1 MRVQRL
7 YDILLRM
14 SHISHDSE
22 VLAEG
27 QQVITACAFIHQ
39 EFDGIEKVFLPK
51 RADTKKFLP
60 GVYELPGGH
69 IDFGEDPVT
78 GLIREVDEEF
88 GSKIEAGD
96 PYYVFTYTNDIKKSH
111 SIEVIY
117 FARFVSDLG
126 SIALNPEDHSE
137 FSWFA
142 ENELEKAVTK
152 DKGLDDI
159 EFIAIQKG
167 FALLRG
173 ESLKF

>member
-1 MRVQRL
+1 
-7 YDILLRM
+7 M

-39 EFDGIEKVFLPK
+39 KFDGVEKVFLPR
-51 RADTKKFLP
+51 RAATKKFLP

-69 IDFGEDPVT
+69 IDFGEDPVA
-78 GLIREVDEEF
+78 GLVREIDEEF
-88 GSKIEAGD
+88 GAEITVGD
-96 PYYVFTYTNDIKKSH
+96 PFYVFTYTNEVKRSH

-117 FARFVSDLG
+117 FARFISDLDG
-126 SIALNPEDHSE
+126 VSLNPEDHSE

-142 ENELEKAVTK
+142 ENELEKAATEG
-152 DKGLDDI
+152 KGLDDI